1 VAICIAVVFFLLGA
15 GKTVFSF
22 FFDGGRIRSFV
33 KKKLSSATTRPSQPL
48 LRFHEVAPTSR
59 ENGDVVEEEAF

>member
-22 FFDGGRIRSFV
+22 FFDGDADSFV